1 MAVKRS
7 SQATSKSAKS
17 RPASARPAQR
27 PVAKGHGVATKAKAP
42 ARAASKAPSKGRA
55 PASSAA
61 PAKTPR
67 KVAGAAA
74 KPAHAVARKTAK
86 ATKTRA
92 QPTLRQVVLDALA
105 DMKAVDVK
113 ALDVRGITDIT
124 DTMVVASGTSD
135 RHVKSIADR
144 VVQRCKEAGFR
155 PYGLE
160 GERDGEWVL
169 LDLNDLVLHVMLPRV
184 REFYA
189 LEKLWEGSGAAA
201 AARRA

>member
-7 SQATSKSAKS
+7 TPAKSAKS
-17 RPASARPAQR
+17 ATSSARPPRAKTAAVTPAGRRPAPAQ
-27 PVAKGHGVATKAKAP
+27 KAKAP
-42 ARAASKAPSKGRA
+42 ARAPVKAPARA
-55 PASSAA
+55 VAKA
-61 PAKTPR
+61 PRT
-67 KVAGAAA
+67 VAAA
-74 KPAHAVARKTAK
+74 KPASGTPRAAK
-86 ATKTRA
+86 ASKTRA
-92 QPTLRQVVLDALA
+92 QPTLAQVVLDALA

-113 ALDVRGITDIT
+113 AMDVRGITDIT

-155 PYGLE
+155 PYGME

-169 LDLNDLVLHVMLPRV
+169 LDLQDVVLHVMLPRV

-189 LEKLWEGSGAAA
+189 LEKLWEGS